1 MRLVT
6 LRTPNGTAAGRV
18 DGDHIVELD
27 ATDLRDW
34 LERQEAGVST
44 AETGRVVNRADADL
58 APLIPRP
65 RKILCVGLN
74 YRNHILEMGR
84 ELPTAPTLFAKFD
97 RALIGPNDDILLPPE
112 SDQVDWEVE
121 LTVVIGRTVRRV
133 NVHQAAE
140 AIAGYTVANDISMRD
155 WQRRTVE
162 WLQGKTFESSTPVG
176 PELVTPDELDAGD
189 LEVTCEVDG
198 QLMQQSR
205 TSELVFAPAEL
216 VAYASTIVTLDPGD
230 LILTGTPGGVGS
242 ARTPPIFLQ
251 PGAQVRT
258 TVEGVGS
265 LLNTCR
271 REQLDS

>member
-1 MRLVT
+1 MRT
-6 LRTPNGTAAGRV
+6 ATGTAAGRV
-18 DGDHIVELD
+18 DGDQIVELD

-34 LERQEAGVST
+34 LEREAAGIAT
-44 AETGRVVNRADADL
+44 AETGRVVDRVGADL

-112 SDQVDWEVE
+112 SDEVDWEVE

-133 NVHQAAE
+133 RVDQAPS

-176 PELVTPDELDAGD
+176 PELVTSDELDASN

-205 TSELVFAPAEL
+205 TSELVFSPAEL

-242 ARTPPIFLQ
+242 ARTPAIFLQ

-258 TVEGVGS
+258 TVEGIGS

-271 REQLDS
+271 RESLDG